1 MDGGGV
7 SQAVEGDHLFG
18 KLQTLFGGIRFEHCQ
33 YGREFFAGQRLVGAD
48 FAAFGDDDVGFFR
61 HFKPCLLGNPRRRFA
76 HHGGIEFRAAAVR
89 AVCRNAKDEVFEHG
103 FFFFVGEVHAV
114 GFELFDQLFINLFV
128 GNDGL
133 FAGANHA
140 VVERLGH
147 HDVVCRLLDVCRFFD
162 IGRHVARPDAERGF
176 AAGISGFHHRI
187 AAGRQN
193 RRHAR
198 MFHQRGSAFHR
209 RFFNPLDA
217 VFRRAGGNRS
227 IAHDLG
233 GVGGTLLGGRVEREN
248 NRIAGFQR
256 NQGFENGG
264 GSRIGGRHDTA
275 DDPDRIGDFGN
286 AGYIVFADDAHGFQ
300 IAQAA
305 YHIFAGKQVFGCLVF
320 KYTASRFFD
329 RVHGEYTMFVQ
340 RGNRGFGDNIVDL
353 LLIQRAEFFQSLQ
366 TSFNQP
372 VDFGNG
378 RTGGMFGGCVHD
390 VSP

>member
-18 KLQTLFGGIRFEHCQ
+18 KLQTLFGGIRFEHRQ
-33 YGREFFAGQRLVGAD
+33 YGREFFTGQRLVGAD
-48 FAAFGDDDVGFFR
+48 FAAFGDDDVGFFGD
-61 HFKPCLLGNPRRRFA
+61 FKPCLFGNPRRRFA
-76 HHGGIEFRAAAVR
+76 HNGGIEFCAAAVG
-89 AVCRNAKDEVFEHG
+89 AVCRDAEDEVFEHG

-128 GNDGL
+128 SDDGL

-140 VVERLGH
+140 VVERFGH

-198 MFHQRGSAFHR
+198 MLHQRRSAFHR

-217 VFRRAGGNRS
+217 VFRRAGGNCG

-256 NQGFENGG
+256 NKGFENGG

-305 YHIFAGKQVFGCLVF
+305 HDVFAGKQVFGRLIF

-340 RGNRGFGDNIVDL
+340 RGNGGFGNDIINL
-353 LLIQRAEFFQSLQ
+353 LLIQLAKLVQRAQ
-366 TSFNQP
+366 TLFNQT
-372 VDFGNG
+372 VDLGY
-378 RTGGMFGGCVHD
+378 GGADDIVG
-390 VSP
+390 